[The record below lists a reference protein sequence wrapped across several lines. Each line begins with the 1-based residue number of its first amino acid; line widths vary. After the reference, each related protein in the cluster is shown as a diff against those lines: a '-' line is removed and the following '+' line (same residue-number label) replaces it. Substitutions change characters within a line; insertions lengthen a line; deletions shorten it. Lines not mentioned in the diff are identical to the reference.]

1 MHTFYRNK
9 LVRIFTPAGY
19 LKFIN
24 DSSNRDSILKVKFLP
39 PKLGSSGFG
48 KIYTELK
55 YASKYFRSKTKY
67 WSHTKAMDHQAMYMS
82 KRPAENRKTLTRIG
96 WVVGLLLIA
105 VMGFLTTWIF
115 LGKDQFAYKFL
126 QGSGY
131 IITTILGYW
140 LGSKNKKEDK
150 GDSNVNDAEVV
161 GWTFCITNFVHYKL

>member
-1 MHTFYRNK
+1 MHPNTSAQKPNID
-9 LVRIFTPAGY
+9 LTPEI
-19 LKFIN
+19 LKDFIEVQKQKSIN
-24 DSSNRDSILKVKFLP
+24 DAKELHLREKELELSARQ
-39 PKLGSSGFG
+39 
-48 KIYTELK
+48 TE
-55 YASKYFRSKTKY
+55 
-67 WSHTKAMDHQAMYMS
+67 KAMDHQAMYMS

-115 LGKDQFAYKFL
+115 LGKEQFAYKFL

-150 GDSNVNDAEVV
+150 GDSNVNEAEVI
-161 GWTFCITNFVHYKL
+161 G